1 MIKNIFK
8 IIIISLFFT
17 QSFSAELVL
26 DNKFYKVIYDTKLN
40 SALKVSYILDEKV
53 NKKNISKRPTFK
65 KDERLLNGIKPS
77 DYLHSGFDKGHL
89 ASDASFDW
97 SEESLESVY
106 LMSNIVPQYKKINEG
121 IWRKLENKERE
132 LALKYKKISVVNL
145 VEFSKNPK
153 KIKGK
158 IPIPKSFVK
167 IIQTPYNVE
176 CYRVLNRNKNY
187 TLRNTK
193 LKNCSNLDNL
203 KGA

>member
-106 LMSNIVPQYKKINEG
+106 LMSNI
-121 IWRKLENKERE
+121 
-132 LALKYKKISVVNL
+132 
-145 VEFSKNPK
+145 
-153 KIKGK
+153 
-158 IPIPKSFVK
+158 
-167 IIQTPYNVE
+167 
-176 CYRVLNRNKNY
+176 
-187 TLRNTK
+187 
-193 LKNCSNLDNL
+193 
-203 KGA
+203 